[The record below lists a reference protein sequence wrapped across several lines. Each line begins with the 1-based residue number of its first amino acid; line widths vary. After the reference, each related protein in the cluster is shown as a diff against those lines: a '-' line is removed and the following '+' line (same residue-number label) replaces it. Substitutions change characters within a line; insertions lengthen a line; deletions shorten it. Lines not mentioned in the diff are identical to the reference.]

1 MFEIETERLLLRK
14 LSPDD
19 RNDVFEILSDEQTCL
34 DDGGF
39 HAFQT
44 QDEDFTSVFTRMQRQ
59 RRYAIALK
67 CARKMIGLIN
77 LQDEERA
84 VPAYELGFVLNPN
97 YRHMGYAY
105 EAIQGLMAAWF
116 ERTDVEMFTA
126 SHFPYNEASKKLI
139 QKLGFTWEGT
149 ERKALKHAV
158 YGPIDLVCYYKE
170 KEPQ

>member
-19 RNDVFEILSDEQTCL
+19 KNDVFEILSDEQTCL

-39 HAFQT
+39 HAFQAQEEAFNT
-44 QDEDFTSVFTRMQRQ
+44 MFAWMQTQ
-59 RRYAIALK
+59 RRYAIVLK
-67 CARKMIGLIN
+67 CEHKMIGLIN

-84 VPAYELGFVLNPN
+84 VPAYELGFVLNPK
-97 YRHMGYAY
+97 YRRKGYAY
-105 EAIQGLMAAWF
+105 EAISSIMAAWF
-116 ERTDVEMFTA
+116 EQTDVEMFTA

-139 QKLGFTWEGT
+139 QKLGFTCEGT
-149 ERKALKHAV
+149 ERKAMNHAV

-170 KEPQ
+170 KGTP